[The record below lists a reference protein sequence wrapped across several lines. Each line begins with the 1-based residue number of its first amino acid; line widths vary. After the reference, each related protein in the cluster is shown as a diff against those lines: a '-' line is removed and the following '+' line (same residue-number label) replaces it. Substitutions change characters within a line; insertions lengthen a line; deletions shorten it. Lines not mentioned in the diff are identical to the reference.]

1 MKLKF
6 LFIFLYF
13 FFFVGNLGYLQAQN
27 DSIAFKERK
36 FENLKEKYTGDE
48 FNYIEKPTKVDTTAW
63 ERFWSAIGRFFSNL
77 FDFGDGTRALSG
89 IEIFMKIIA
98 ILIILF
104 VVYLIVK
111 IIINKEGGWIFGKSA
126 KKITVSEITEEDI
139 HSLDFNTLIT
149 KAKNE
154 KNYRLAT
161 RYYYL
166 WLLKTLTDRNII
178 EWDIEKT
185 NGDYSNEISDLQL
198 KSEFQ
203 FLSYVYEYSWYG
215 EFDLTQTDFE
225 KTESAFLKLI
235 TKK

>member
-1 MKLKF
+1 M
-6 LFIFLYF
+6 FIS
-13 FFFVGNLGYLQAQN
+13 LGISFGFSQVQY
-27 DSIAFKERK
+27 DSAAFQPRK
-36 FENLKEKYTGDE
+36 FENLKGKYSDSD
-48 FNYIEKPTKVDTTAW
+48 FNYVEKPTKVDRTAW
-63 ERFWSAIGRFFSNL
+63 DRFWDAVGRFFSNL
-77 FDFGDGTRALSG
+77 FDFGDGTKALSG
-89 IEIFMKIIA
+89 VEILMKIIA

-139 HSLDFNTLIT
+139 HSLDFNTIIT

-166 WLLKTLTDRNII
+166 WLLKSFSDRNII

-185 NGDYSNEISDLQL
+185 NGDYINEISNAEL

-225 KTESAFLKLI
+225 KTETAFLKLI

>member
-6 LFIFLYF
+6 LFLYF
-13 FFFVGNLGYLQAQN
+13 LFFIGNGFVFSQVQM
-27 DSIAFKERK
+27 DSATYQSRK
-36 FENLKEKYTGDE
+36 FDDLKAKYTDSD
-48 FNYIEKPTKVDTTAW
+48 FNYIEKPTKVDTSAW
-63 ERFWSAIGRFFSNL
+63 DRFWNAVGRFFSNL
-77 FDFGDGTRALSG
+77 FDFGNGTKALSG
-89 IEIFMKIIA
+89 IEILMKIIA
-98 ILIILF
+98 FLIILF
-104 VVYLIVK
+104 VIYLIVK

-126 KKITVSEITEEDI
+126 KKITVSEMTEEDI
-139 HSLDFNTLIT
+139 HSLDFITLIS

-166 WLLKTLTDRNII
+166 WLLKSFSDRNLI

-185 NGDYSNEISDLQL
+185 NADYINEISNLEL
-198 KSEFQ
+198 KTEFH
-203 FLSYVYEYSWYG
+203 FLSYVYEYCWYG

-225 KTESAFLKLI
+225 KTEIAFQKLI

>member
-1 MKLKF
+1 MK
-6 LFIFLYF
+6 
-13 FFFVGNLGYLQAQN
+13 V
-27 DSIAFKERK
+27 
-36 FENLKEKYTGDE
+36 
-48 FNYIEKPTKVDTTAW
+48 
-63 ERFWSAIGRFFSNL
+63 
-77 FDFGDGTRALSG
+77 
-89 IEIFMKIIA
+89 IA

-139 HSLDFNTLIT
+139 HSLDFNTIIT

-166 WLLKTLTDRNII
+166 WLLKSFSDRNII

-185 NGDYSNEISDLQL
+185 NGDYINEISNVEL

-225 KTESAFLKLI
+225 KTETAFLKLI

>member
-1 MKLKF
+1 MKLKILFLF
-6 LFIFLYF
+6 LFIS
-13 FFFVGNLGYLQAQN
+13 LGISFGFSQVQN
-27 DSIAFKERK
+27 DSAAFQPRK
-36 FENLKEKYTGDE
+36 FENLKGKYSDSD
-48 FNYIEKPTKVDTTAW
+48 FNYVEKPTKVDRTAW
-63 ERFWSAIGRFFSNL
+63 DRFWDAVGRFFSNL
-77 FDFGDGTRALSG
+77 FDFGDGTKALSG
-89 IEIFMKIIA
+89 VEILMKIIA

-139 HSLDFNTLIT
+139 HSLDFNTIIT

-166 WLLKTLTDRNII
+166 WLLKSFSDRNII

-185 NGDYSNEISDLQL
+185 NGDYINEISNAEL

-225 KTESAFLKLI
+225 KTETAFLKLI

>member
-1 MKLKF
+1 MKLK
-6 LFIFLYF
+6 LLFLYLILCL
-13 FFFVGNLGYLQAQN
+13 GNGFGFSQVQT
-27 DSIAFKERK
+27 DSAAFQSRK
-36 FENLKEKYTGDE
+36 FEDLKEKYSDSD
-48 FNYIEKPTKVDTTAW
+48 FNYVEKPTKVDTTAW
-63 ERFWSAIGRFFSNL
+63 DRFWSAVKRFFSNL
-77 FDFGDGTRALSG
+77 FDFGDGTKALSG
-89 IEIFMKIIA
+89 VEILMKIIA

-126 KKITVSEITEEDI
+126 KKIIVSELTEEDI
-139 HSLDFNTLIT
+139 HSLDFSTIIT
-149 KAKNE
+149 KAKKE

-166 WLLKTLTDRNII
+166 WLLKSFSDRTII

-185 NGDYSNEISDLQL
+185 NGDYINEISNAEL

-225 KTESAFLKLI
+225 KTETAFLKLI